1 MTPSAARRPVEL
13 AQAQEARRALER
25 DTSLR
30 VSLVPG
36 ERVVVAVDATD
47 VLEIEGATGEL
58 RIVPIDGGLLVVDQG
73 GAEIVVQVSG
83 GEPSIVLDGRTFA
96 VGDVVA
102 EALQRIDPS
111 QGISRQQPEQRIAA
125 PETLLSQPVQQSLAR
140 QEPAAQGPGRIA
152 SEAQP
157 QGPAAEDPP
166 GPVAADEPGF
176 EERLAQVDSAPVDG
190 DGQAA
195 TIAAIG
201 GDDFLLGTS
210 GVDLL
215 SGGAGDDTL
224 CGCEGDD
231 TLAGGADTDTA
242 HYGYLA
248 AGFTATLDAAGTAT
262 VTAAAG
268 DTDILVLVE
277 NIAGGTGAD
286 RLAGDGAANM
296 LSGGE
301 GDDTLSGRGGDDTL
315 DGGVD
320 GDTADYRYL
329 STGITATLDSG
340 STATVTAAAGDTDML
355 VNIEDILGGS
365 GDDWL
370 FGDMVG
376 NLVDGG
382 AGDDILS
389 GMDGDDTLAGR
400 GGVDSLDGGAD
411 TDTADYAY
419 LATGFTASL
428 DSSGTATVTL
438 AAGDTDELAGIENIL
453 GGAGSDFL
461 DGDGSANVL
470 DGGGGDDTLRG
481 HSGDDTLVGGDGN
494 DQARYGYS
502 LAAITAT
509 IDALGTVTVVAGAG
523 DTDILVGVE
532 GIAGSSVDDLL
543 VGDAGA
549 NLIGGNTGNDT
560 LSGRGGNDTLAGGA
574 DMDTADYSYLA
585 TGFTATLDAG
595 GPVTVVAAAGDTD
608 TLAGLEN
615 LLGGG
620 GDDLFFGDA
629 GSNTISGG
637 GGADRIS
644 GGASGDLLLGGAG
657 ADTLAGDG
665 GDDSLSGGA
674 GADRLTGGGGVDRF
688 VFGADALDAADVI
701 VDFETGEALDFAA
714 LLESLGGS
722 EATIGD
728 YVSYLQNGADVEIW
742 VDQNGALA
750 GGVDTLVAVAL
761 NRTEM
766 DLPAILSSPE
776 VMGI

>member
-1 MTPSAARRPVEL
+1 
-13 AQAQEARRALER
+13 
-25 DTSLR
+25 
-30 VSLVPG
+30 
-36 ERVVVAVDATD
+36 
-47 VLEIEGATGEL
+47 
-58 RIVPIDGGLLVVDQG
+58 
-73 GAEIVVQVSG
+73 
-83 GEPSIVLDGRTFA
+83 
-96 VGDVVA
+96 
-102 EALQRIDPS
+102 
-111 QGISRQQPEQRIAA
+111 
-125 PETLLSQPVQQSLAR
+125 
-140 QEPAAQGPGRIA
+140 
-152 SEAQP
+152 
-157 QGPAAEDPP
+157 
-166 GPVAADEPGF
+166 
-176 EERLAQVDSAPVDG
+176 
-190 DGQAA
+190 
-195 TIAAIG
+195 
-201 GDDFLLGTS
+201 
-210 GVDLL
+210 
-215 SGGAGDDTL
+215 
-224 CGCEGDD
+224 
-231 TLAGGADTDTA
+231 
-242 HYGYLA
+242 
-248 AGFTATLDAAGTAT
+248 
-262 VTAAAG
+262 
-268 DTDILVLVE
+268 
-277 NIAGGTGAD
+277 
-286 RLAGDGAANM
+286 
-296 LSGGE
+296 
-301 GDDTLSGRGGDDTL
+301 
-315 DGGVD
+315 
-320 GDTADYRYL
+320 
-329 STGITATLDSG
+329 
-340 STATVTAAAGDTDML
+340 
-355 VNIEDILGGS
+355 
-365 GDDWL
+365 
-370 FGDMVG
+370 
-376 NLVDGG
+376 
-382 AGDDILS
+382 
-389 GMDGDDTLAGR
+389 MDGDDTLSGR

-595 GPVTVVAAAGDTD
+595 GTVTVVAAAGDTD